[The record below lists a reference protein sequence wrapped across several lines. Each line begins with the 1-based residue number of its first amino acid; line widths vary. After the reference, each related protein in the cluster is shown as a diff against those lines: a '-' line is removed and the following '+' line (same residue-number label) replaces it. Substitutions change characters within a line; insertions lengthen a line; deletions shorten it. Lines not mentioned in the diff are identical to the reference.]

1 MGFATRV
8 VRMALQD
15 VISLS
20 VFWVSYFLTLASL
33 SAYELDSGTAP
44 LSRYDC
50 FRCFV
55 PMYRVRQIKVIP
67 CGFLLISQ
75 QRIGIFK
82 RKFTR
87 LFVIHIYV

>member
-55 PMYRVRQIKVIP
+55 PMYIKDIKDFWLHKCP
-67 CGFLLISQ
+67 LLS
-75 QRIGIFK
+75 RIARNPYIN
-82 RKFTR
+82 
-87 LFVIHIYV
+87 YVVCCQ